1 MRINQARPLE
11 RLRGH
16 NLFIVHNILNHVH
29 VSRSL
34 LYAARAARPK
44 NMRSIPV
51 ALRRGWVLTVIET
64 WADNRGLFAEVMSGR
79 IGQAVQS

>member
-1 MRINQARPLE
+1 MRINEARPLE

-34 LYAARAARPK
+34 LDAARAARPK

-64 WADNRGLFAEVMSGR
+64 WADNRCLFAEVMGGR
-79 IGQAVQS
+79 ICPAVRS